1 MKNRFILSYFIK
13 LRTIIVLILLYS
25 VTSISFAQ
33 INHTNYYQK
42 FKKSPL
48 SYIDWLRISDAVPII
63 IDELKN
69 YGCHR
74 AFIRIGAIVEPDD
87 ETKFITHVSY
97 QHKDTTIAFIYLQGH
112 SIQIS
117 KKHRERMLN
126 QTELKNTLSVY
137 NLSVS
142 ENYQKSENVP
152 IIKTWPKNIIV
163 LDENCYFFEE
173 DGYDKKIKYPLSKE
187 VITDILRHDIR
198 HFLKELKF
206 DKQLEINN

>member
-1 MKNRFILSYFIK
+1 MKNRFILSYIIK
-13 LRTIIVLILLYS
+13 LRTIITLTFLIS
-25 VTSISFAQ
+25 VSSISFAQ
-33 INHTNYYQK
+33 INHLNYYQK
-42 FKKSPL
+42 FTKSPL

-69 YGCHR
+69 YGFNS
-74 AFIRIGAIVEPDD
+74 AFIHIGSIVEADN

-97 QHKDTTIAFIYLQGH
+97 EHNDTTIAFIYLEGH
-112 SIQIS
+112 SITIS
-117 KKHRERMLN
+117 KKYRESMLN
-126 QTELKNTLSVY
+126 QAELKNQMRIS
-137 NLSVS
+137 NFRVS
-142 ENYQKSENVP
+142 RNYQNSKDVQ

-173 DGYDKKIKYPLSKE
+173 DGYDKKIRYPLSKE

-206 DKQLEINN
+206 DKQLENNN